1 MPTCKACYRIHKII
15 SLTGRDSLVGRRWQ
29 IAKLALFSFFEWL
42 SMSDLI
48 SIGTAILHGPTHG
61 YMYTS
66 FDKRRNPR
74 TVGVSGLKV
83 QCKTPPALKKNN
95 MRDMKE
101 ESTWKEERKTKKG
114 NNNKSLDSGGGGGE
128 SWLAN
133 AWSIIF
139 LFLGMSSGKSQPIR

>member
-83 QCKTPPALKKNN
+83 QCKTPPALKK
-95 MRDMKE
+95 K
-101 ESTWKEERKTKKG
+101 KHERHEGRKHLERGKK
-114 NNNKSLDSGGGGGE
+114 NKKRE
-128 SWLAN
+128 
-133 AWSIIF
+133 
-139 LFLGMSSGKSQPIR
+139 